1 MKVLVTVS
9 SRHGA
14 TSEIAQQIGETLVA
28 AGIDADIRPPD
39 AVPSVANYDAVIIGS
54 AVYAGR
60 WLQQARSF
68 IERESANL
76 KTRPVWLF
84 SSGPLGD
91 PPKPD
96 EAPEEVGHL
105 GEATHAIEHRV
116 FAGKADRRSLGFAER
131 AIFAVVKA
139 PDGDFRPWDAVI
151 EWASDIART
160 LNAPAP
166 VTST

>member
-1 MKVLVTVS
+1 MKVLVSAS
-9 SRHGA
+9 SKHGA
-14 TSEIAQQIGETLVA
+14 TSEIAQQIGKTLVA

-39 AVPSVANYDAVIIGS
+39 AVASVANYDAVIIGS

-60 WLQQARSF
+60 WLRQARTL
-68 IERESANL
+68 IERESAAL

-96 EAPEEVGHL
+96 GTPEEVGYL

-116 FAGKADRRSLGFAER
+116 FPGKADRTTLGFAER

-160 LNAPAP
+160 LNSPAPAK
-166 VTST
+166 SA

>member
-1 MKVLVTVS
+1 V
-9 SRHGA
+9 
-14 TSEIAQQIGETLVA
+14 
-28 AGIDADIRPPD
+28 
-39 AVPSVANYDAVIIGS
+39 
-54 AVYAGR
+54 
-60 WLQQARSF
+60 
-68 IERESANL
+68 
-76 KTRPVWLF
+76 
-84 SSGPLGD
+84 
-91 PPKPD
+91 
-96 EAPEEVGHL
+96 HL